1 LAAYVLHSLR
11 LCWTFDQE
19 KELPMRALKMLLLI
33 LPLTLIV
40 TLPAMANT
48 CNDFATYT
56 CAKST
61 PDRVHFMGTG
71 TTGGSVGILLGS
83 NTFSVTVT
91 GNADVTGD
99 DLIIL
104 AAAPNGLTGT
114 INGVGFTSLS
124 SFPEGGAQ
132 GAIQDTWTAL
142 GIAFNNVELGYAN
155 VGTIGSLPISL
166 TAAGVGVGT
175 ALYAEVVDHETG
187 QILFITPNSEAGIM
201 NGGTSVTPEPASLT
215 LLGTGLA
222 GLAGLVRR
230 KAAKS

>member
-1 LAAYVLHSLR
+1 
-11 LCWTFDQE
+11 
-19 KELPMRALKMLLLI
+19 MRALKMLLLI

-48 CNDFATYT
+48 CNDFASFT

-91 GNADVTGD
+91 GNTSVTGD

-132 GAIQDTWTAL
+132 GALTDTWTTTL
-142 GIAFNNVELGYAN
+142 GITPNNVQFGYAN
-155 VGTIGSLPISL
+155 VGTIGSLPITL

-187 QILFITPNSEAGIM
+187 QILFITPNSEAGILD
-201 NGGTSVTPEPASLT
+201 GGTSVTPEPASLT